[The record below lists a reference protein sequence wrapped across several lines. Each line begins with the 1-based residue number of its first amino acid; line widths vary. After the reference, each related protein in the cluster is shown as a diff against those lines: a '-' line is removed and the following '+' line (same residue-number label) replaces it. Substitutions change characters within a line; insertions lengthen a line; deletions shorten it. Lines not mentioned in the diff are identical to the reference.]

1 MVRPMLLEE
10 NDLRIAA
17 KCMIADHGPKAAAEA
32 DQRANRAAE
41 GGRETTATSWRKI
54 RDIVKTAHEEQT
66 GQRSRA
72 LSARW
77 YM

>member
-1 MVRPMLLEE
+1 MLLEE

-17 KCMIADHGPKAAAEA
+17 KCMIADHGPEAAAEA
-32 DQRANRAAE
+32 GMRANRAAE
-41 GGRETTATSWRKI
+41 GGRKSAATSWRMI
-54 RDIVKTAHEEQT
+54 RDIVKKQQEEQL
-66 GQRSRA
+66 GLRSRA